1 MRWLEAS
8 TAVLGIL
15 TIAMSEAK
23 AGREEGLAACHA
35 GEWKTAAHELLPEE
49 ATTTDAAVVRCLADI
64 YFGGLNV
71 PRDPQRAFGLW
82 KRLADLGNDEA
93 QDMVGYFYLDGVGTD
108 RDPGK
113 AEQLFLR
120 SAEQGNQ
127 NAMSELS
134 LYYSLG
140 FIGCCPN
147 QQKAMYWTMR
157 LAALGNLQAEVELVR
172 AYSRGEVVQ
181 RDDKQ
186 AVHWALLAAEQ
197 DSTEAFLFLGYAT
210 KQGAGTERNLVEA
223 YKWFSIAAAHTKAA
237 EGAEAVRQRDEIARQ
252 LTAAQLRQAQRMALE
267 WWIRPR
273 SP

>member
-1 MRWLEAS
+1 MRWLEAW
-8 TAVLGIL
+8 TAVLGML
-15 TIAMSEAK
+15 AVAMSEAR
-23 AGREEGLAACHA
+23 AGRTEGLAACHA
-35 GEWKTAAHELLPEE
+35 GEWKIAARELLPEE
-49 ATTTDAAVVRCLADI
+49 ATTTDSAVVRCLADL
-64 YFGGLNV
+64 YFAGLNV

-140 FIGCCPN
+140 FIGCCPD

-172 AYSRGEVVQ
+172 AYSRGEGVR

-186 AVHWALLAAEQ
+186 AVRWALRAAEQ
-197 DSTEAFLFLGYAT
+197 DSEEAYLFLGYAT
-210 KQGAGTERNLVEA
+210 KQGSGTERNLVEA
-223 YKWFSIAAAHTKAA
+223 YKWFGIAAAHTQAA
-237 EGAEAVRQRDEIARQ
+237 EVAEAVRERDEIAGH
-252 LTAAQLRQAQRMALE
+252 LTAAELQQAQHLALE

>member
-1 MRWLEAS
+1 MRWLEAW
-8 TAVLGIL
+8 TAVLGML
-15 TIAMSEAK
+15 AVAMSEAR
-23 AGREEGLAACHA
+23 AGRTEGLAACHA
-35 GEWKTAAHELLPEE
+35 GEWKIAARELLPEE
-49 ATTTDAAVVRCLADI
+49 ATTTDSAVVRCLADL
-64 YFGGLNV
+64 YFAGLNV

-120 SAEQGNQ
+120 AAEQGNQ

-172 AYSRGEVVQ
+172 AYSRGEIVQ

-186 AVHWALLAAEQ
+186 AVRWARLAAEQ
-197 DSTEAFLFLGYAT
+197 DSVEAYLFLGNAT
-210 KQGAGTERNLVEA
+210 KRGTGTERNLVEA
-223 YKWFSIAAAHTKAA
+223 YKWFSIAAAHSQGA
-237 EGAEAVRQRDEIARQ
+237 EAAEAVRQRDEIAGE
-252 LTAAQLRQAQRMALE
+252 LTAAELRQAQRLALD

>member
-8 TAVLGIL
+8 TAVLCML
-15 TIAMSEAK
+15 TVAMSEAR

-35 GEWKTAAHELLPEE
+35 GEWKTAARELLPEE
-49 ATTTDAAVVRCLADI
+49 ATTTDAVVVRCLADI

-93 QDMVGYFYLDGVGTD
+93 QDMVGYFYLDGVGTN
-108 RDPGK
+108 RDAGK

-186 AVHWALLAAEQ
+186 AVRWALQAAEQ
-197 DSTEAFLFLGYAT
+197 DSVEAYLFLGHAT
-210 KQGAGTERNLVEA
+210 KQGSGTERNLVEA
-223 YKWFSIAAAHTKAA
+223 YKWFSIAAAHTRAA
-237 EGAEAVRQRDEIARQ
+237 EAAEAVRQRDEIAGQ
-252 LTAAQLRQAQRMALE
+252 LTAEELRQAQRLALD

>member
-8 TAVLGIL
+8 MVVLGML
-15 TIAMSEAK
+15 PFAMSEAR

-35 GEWKTAAHELLPEE
+35 GEWKTAARELLPEE

-113 AEQLFLR
+113 AEQSFLR

-172 AYSRGEVVQ
+172 AYSRGEIVQ

-223 YKWFSIAAAHTKAA
+223 YKWFGIAAAHTQAA
-237 EGAEAVRQRDEIARQ
+237 EVAEAVRERDEIAGQ
-252 LTAAQLRQAQRMALE
+252 LTAAELQQAQHLALE

>member
-8 TAVLGIL
+8 MVVLGML
-15 TIAMSEAK
+15 TFAMSEAR

-35 GEWKTAAHELLPEE
+35 GEWKTAARELLPEE

-64 YFGGLNV
+64 YFGGLSV

-93 QDMVGYFYLDGVGTD
+93 QDMVGYFYLDGVGTN
-108 RDPGK
+108 RDAGK

-147 QQKAMYWTMR
+147 QQKAMYWTLR
-157 LAALGNLQAEVELVR
+157 LAALGNLQAEVELIR
-172 AYSRGEVVQ
+172 AYSRGEIVQ

-186 AVHWALLAAEQ
+186 AVRWALQAAEQ
-197 DSTEAFLFLGYAT
+197 DSVEAYLFLGHAT
-210 KQGAGTERNLVEA
+210 KQGSGTGRNLVEA
-223 YKWFSIAAAHTKAA
+223 YKWFSIAAAHSRGMEAA
-237 EGAEAVRQRDEIARQ
+237 EALRQRDEIAGQ
-252 LTAAQLRQAQRMALE
+252 LTAAELQQAQRLALE

>member
-1 MRWLEAS
+1 MRWCEAS
-8 TAVLGIL
+8 TAVLGML
-15 TIAMSEAK
+15 AVAMPQAR

-35 GEWKTAAHELLPEE
+35 GEWKTAARELLPEE
-49 ATTTDAAVVRCLADI
+49 GTTRDAAVVRCLADI
-64 YFGGLNV
+64 YFGGMNV

-108 RDPGK
+108 RDPRK
-113 AEQLFLR
+113 AEQMFLR
-120 SAEQGNQ
+120 SAAQGNQ

-140 FIGCCPN
+140 FIGSRPD
-147 QQKAMYWTMR
+147 QQKAMYWTIR
-157 LAALGNLQAEVELVR
+157 LASSGNLQAQVELVR

-186 AVHWALLAAEQ
+186 AVRWALQAAEQ
-197 DSTEAFLFLGYAT
+197 DSEEAYLFLGYAT
-210 KQGAGTERNLVEA
+210 KQGRGTERNLVEA
-223 YKWFSIAAAHTKAA
+223 YKWFGIAAAHTKAA
-237 EGAEAVRQRDEIARQ
+237 EAAEAVRRRDEIAAQ
-252 LTAAQLRQAQRMALE
+252 LTAAELQQAQRLALQ